1 MTQLEPLVA
10 NPRLEQALE
19 HHKAQK
25 NILLETFAMPNGVI
39 SGSMPE
45 GVAQHPLLRPHFAV
59 DRPIKFADIK
69 AGDDGIWFQAIRP
82 DVRYYDGD
90 EQPHVTMPLGRI
102 VSIEEVKN
110 HEGKPSDTW
119 KVSLEAPYF
128 DEDHSD
134 WERDEFEAGEIRKG
148 ERYRMFSEVHV
159 QAYQRHVWLPLG
171 WGTPEGYPT
180 TFAAEAALVVEGDI
194 LKRIMPGTESI
205 VDDAKR
211 SKLSSHIVTVDED
224 WLNVRK
230 TRTEVHDFSS
240 ALFKLHPPISQ
251 ENYEGQ
257 GERIPDM
264 PNQQGDAPDKGEKG
278 EAGEGEGS
286 GEAEEIPPMPGEP
299 GYGGSASANAKLEH
313 LKQAGW
319 WGSQTG

>member
-69 AGDDGIWFQAIRP
+69 AGDDGIWFQAIHP

-90 EQPHVTMPLGRI
+90 EQPHITMPLGRI

-110 HEGKPSDTW
+110 HDGKPSGTW
-119 KVSLEAPYF
+119 NVSVEAPYF

-159 QAYQRHVWLPLG
+159 QAYQRHVWL
-171 WGTPEGYPT
+171 
-180 TFAAEAALVVEGDI
+180 
-194 LKRIMPGTESI
+194 
-205 VDDAKR
+205 
-211 SKLSSHIVTVDED
+211 
-224 WLNVRK
+224 NVRK

-264 PNQQGDAPDKGEKG
+264 PNQQGGAPDRGEQG
-278 EAGEGEGS
+278 EAAEGEGS